1 MKAFEPRLEAVEL
14 VPSDGGRFEIALD
27 GEPVFS
33 KLALGRH
40 AEPGEVV
47 SLVGKILG
55 EGS

>member
-1 MKAFEPRLEAVEL
+1 LDVIEV

-33 KLALGRH
+33 KIALGRH

-47 SLVGKILG
+47 SLVRKILG

>member
-1 MKAFEPRLEAVEL
+1 MIEV

-33 KLALGRH
+33 KIALGRH

-47 SLVGKILG
+47 SLVRKILG